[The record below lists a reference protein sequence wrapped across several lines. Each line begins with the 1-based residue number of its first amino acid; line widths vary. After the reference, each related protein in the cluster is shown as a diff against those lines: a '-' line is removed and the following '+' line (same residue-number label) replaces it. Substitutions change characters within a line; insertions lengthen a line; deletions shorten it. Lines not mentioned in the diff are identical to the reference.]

1 MGGGSSTPTC
11 DCCASFIDF
20 CEGTF
25 DTNNCTLCGVD
36 IAATGIEFLDDYLE
50 GSTISFLKEKT
61 LEQVPLNY
69 PYKITK
75 GVLDT
80 STPSGLAINRLLQ
93 DKHLFTVVSGG
104 TLYISGL
111 SRTLVSFRKNLQSFS
126 KSVNIFTSMASSYI
140 IKTANQDIS
149 IINDMFEQKLGFP
162 ISKYNY
168 YMKNPY
174 YDYNGDQLNTYAL
187 EIVRINSIIVFI
199 WHIIYAQAIQNNINI
214 DYPFYIQFYLSMF
227 ENLNGTNVILP
238 SQINPYFIK
247 YSPNIIPDTY
257 TPIIIK
263 WTEIISKARNLT
275 DILIYKMTSR
285 LLNENQ
291 LLYDELTENNLKLS
305 RSTVKQRLKDCID
318 YRNSINSSYDL
329 PTLG

>member
-1 MGGGSSTPTC
+1 MGGGGSTQTC

-20 CEGTF
+20 CESTF

-80 STPSGLAINRLLQ
+80 GTPSGLAINRLLQ

-149 IINDMFEQKLGFP
+149 IINNMFEQKLGFP

-247 YSPNIIPDTY
+247 YSLNIIPDTY

-275 DILIYKMTSR
+275 DILIYKMSSR

>member
-20 CEGTF
+20 CEDTF

-80 STPSGLAINRLLQ
+80 STPFGLAINRLLQ

-257 TPIIIK
+257 TLIIIK